1 MEEFEIGEA
10 ARRAGIRPSAIRY
23 YESIGVLP
31 SPRRVNGRRRYD
43 DDVLKA
49 LMIVQVA
56 QKAGF
61 SVAEIKTLLSGFPPG
76 TPASTRWQGL
86 AHRKLA
92 EVNKRVE
99 ELQSMKRLLEL
110 VLQCECLDLNECA
123 ACIAT
128 SPTNSSMNV

>member
-1 MEEFEIGEA
+1 MEQFEIGEV
-10 ARRAGIRPSAIRY
+10 ARRAGLRPSAIRY

-31 SPRRVNGRRRYD
+31 PPTRVNGRRRYD
-43 DDVLKA
+43 EDVLKL

-86 AHRKLA
+86 AHSKLD
-92 EVNKRVE
+92 EVKKRVE

-123 ACIAT
+123 VCIAG
-128 SPTNSSMNV
+128 SRADMP